1 MNRYVKIL
9 CVIVLLAGCVVWLRR
24 PIRFWLSH
32 FGISG
37 SYYSQ
42 KVKEFNAMARQTGG
56 IVFLGDSITDFLD
69 FDEFI
74 PAYHVINRGIAGDT
88 THGVLDRLGE
98 VISLRP
104 RKLFILIGTNDI
116 PHKID
121 TLGNLRQIV
130 SRVREGSPETKI
142 YLQSIFPTKDMHDRP
157 NPKIIALNEGI
168 KAIASEAGCEYLD
181 VYPKMLD
188 SDGELADE
196 YTTDGLHLSRA
207 GYAVWMNYV
216 VPYLDE

>member
-1 MNRYVKIL
+1 MKSTIFRWLLVLVL
-9 CVIVLLAGCVVWLRR
+9 CTPLIKRPVGIVLRY
-24 PIRFWLSH
+24 
-32 FGISG
+32 FGIIG
-37 SYYSQ
+37 TNYA
-42 KVKEFNAMARQTGG
+42 KRVKEFEAMPRVTGH
-56 IVFLGDSITDFLD
+56 IVFLGDSITDMLN
-69 FDEFI
+69 FDEFLPSYGI
-74 PAYHVINRGIAGDT
+74 INRGISGDT
-88 THGVLDRLGE
+88 TKGVLGRLYE